1 MTPATSRS
9 PGTNPRG
16 PRKSTTARR
25 IVPFVVLPIFLI
37 VAGWAF
43 FTNENLAQSAIP
55 SISGSNWWWVALGIV
70 GVAASFVCAA
80 AVLIGLATTHLTWH
94 VAIIAQWAAAGSK
107 VVTPAS
113 SGVLGVNTRLLVQHG
128 VKLGT
133 AVTTVGATQVAQ
145 LGLTVVLVALFA
157 PAVGVRPRF
166 SLPPASSAWIIAAL
180 AVAGIGAAIGYWQY
194 RKRPRTPGGL
204 TMEQR
209 FGTALRSALATAQS
223 PRRLMLVVGGS
234 IGLTFSLAVCM
245 WSMVQ
250 AVGGHCTF
258 LVAAFVMMVGAG
270 LGNFVPT
277 PGGVG
282 GVEASMV
289 AVFLAT
295 GQSSEVAL
303 QAVLMFR
310 LLSFWLPAPLG
321 ALAAYWL
328 HRHHHL

>member
-1 MTPATSRS
+1 M
-9 PGTNPRG
+9 
-16 PRKSTTARR
+16 
-25 IVPFVVLPIFLI
+25 LI
-37 VAGWAF
+37 AAGWAF
-43 FTNENLAQSAIP
+43 FTNESLAQSAIP
-55 SISGSNWWWVALGIV
+55 RISGTSWWWVGLGVV
-70 GVAASFVCAA
+70 GVFSSFVCAA

-113 SGVLGVNTRLLVQHG
+113 SGVLGVNARLLMQHG

-133 AVTTVGATQVAQ
+133 AMTTVAATQIAQ

-157 PAVGVRPRF
+157 PAVGVQPKFEF
-166 SLPPASSAWIIAAL
+166 SATTVAWVIAAL
-180 AVAGIGAAIGYWQY
+180 AVAGVGAAFGYRKY
-194 RKRPRTPGGL
+194 RKRPRSPGSMTL
-204 TMEQR
+204 EQR
-209 FGTALRSALATAQS
+209 FGTALRSALGAVQS
-223 PRRLMLVVGGS
+223 PRRLLLVVGGS
-234 IGLTFSLAVCM
+234 VGLTFSLAVCM

-250 AVGGHCTF
+250 AVGGQCSF

-289 AVFLAT
+289 AVFLAA
-295 GQSSEVAL
+295 GQASDVAL

-321 ALAAYWL
+321 ALAAFWL